1 MYYDEAPK
9 RFNLLS
15 GLACGALLGAGIA
28 LLLAPRPS
36 RKLRKLRRRAAE
48 LGDRTAK
55 AGGRAAREL
64 GRKASSRVAS
74 LREAALE
81 RAAALEAAE
90 DSPPPLRLTGGA
102 REGGVRQG
110 RVPRGAV
117 AADGEPVLRGR
128 TRGSARD

>member
-15 GLACGALLGAGIA
+15 GLACGALLGAGVA

-48 LGDRTAK
+48 LGDRTARV
-55 AGGRAAREL
+55 GGRAAREL
-64 GRKASSRVAS
+64 GRKAGRGLSS
-74 LREAALE
+74 LREAARE

-90 DSPPPLRLTGGA
+90 ESPPPLRLTGAA
-102 REGGVRQG
+102 RER

-117 AADGEPVLRGR
+117 AADGGPVLRGPK
-128 TRGSARD
+128 S